1 MLNENTVQ
9 VKGSDLREKNL
20 SIGHQSSQQQATL
33 KDKETETVEIGK
45 TVEIGRF
52 PMAVSRLSSNL
63 CNITVEYIEGATKVQ
78 QSLLDHYM
86 SLLQVQLNLLENIS
100 SMGFIKRKELKL
112 LKQIIIYAAQFWT
125 NLYTLPWKLALGN
138 VL

>member
-1 MLNENTVQ
+1 
-9 VKGSDLREKNL
+9 
-20 SIGHQSSQQQATL
+20 
-33 KDKETETVEIGK
+33 
-45 TVEIGRF
+45 
-52 PMAVSRLSSNL
+52 MAVSRLSSNL

-86 SLLQVQLNLLENIS
+86 SLLQVQLNLLEKLNLLENIS

-125 NLYTLPWKLALGN
+125 NLYTLP
-138 VL
+138 